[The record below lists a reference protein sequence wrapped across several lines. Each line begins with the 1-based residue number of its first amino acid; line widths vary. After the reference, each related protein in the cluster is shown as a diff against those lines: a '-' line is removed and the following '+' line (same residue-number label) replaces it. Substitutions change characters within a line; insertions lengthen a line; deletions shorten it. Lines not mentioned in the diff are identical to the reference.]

1 SAARAQQLD
10 DAGAMVEVVP
20 EPFGV
25 EQVQFLFAVACQF
38 AQAPVVEQKPS
49 VLVDHADGGWAK
61 IENFPKLT
69 LLLGDLRFLLCQFGD
84 VVNPQN
90 AFAADEAD
98 VATLIG
104 DLHIGQQQMH
114 KFASPGAPNHLF
126 VQNLAAVGSQLL

>member
-1 SAARAQQLD
+1 MAAVVGDLHVGDQKIEQFALLGLPGYFLVEQLSAARAQQLD
-10 DAGAMVEVVP
+10 DASAMIEVVP

-69 LLLGDLRFLLCQFGD
+69 LLLGDLRFLLC
-84 VVNPQN
+84 
-90 AFAADEAD
+90 
-98 VATLIG
+98 
-104 DLHIGQQQMH
+104 
-114 KFASPGAPNHLF
+114 
-126 VQNLAAVGSQLL
+126 